1 MESFF
6 VALNAVLPM
15 FIMLF
20 IGFLVRK
27 LKILQDSFLPQ
38 LNKIVF
44 NVFFPFLMFNN
55 IYGSDFSSVFSP
67 KLLAFAV
74 IGVFTIYFL
83 SIGFTLL
90 VEKSNYSRGAMIQ
103 AIYRS
108 NFVLMGL
115 PIAANIFGKDKL
127 GMTAVLVAVV
137 VPIYNMLAVI
147 TLEIFR
153 GQKINVLKILK
164 GIAKNPLIIGSVLGL
179 LSVAFNISLPD
190 TIDTTVSDIA
200 AVATPLALIVLGAS
214 VTFESIKGCS
224 RNLIICIIARLVVV
238 PALCL
243 GTAALIGIRGVDF
256 VSLIGLFASPCAV
269 SSCRSCTAP
278 YFDDEF
284 TKDEQRIARDED
296 GNNYYVP
303 ADMTYSEWKKSFV
316 DGQTDDLKE
325 TKTDDTISLK
335 NKISEQDNRIDE
347 LKNQFSDATD
357 GYSYDEWFSEFSS
370 IEEGYGDASDG
381 DATFTKL
388 KNLDEEIRN
397 AEKQRSDLLLQ
408 KESRGQL
415 DTGFPGKVPNDKL
428 DEYNAKAFEQIKV
441 DTGYSEEQATEFH
454 SALKEYF
461 GGDYA
466 SILAGEGSTVK
477 TIRDGLDRMPVYD
490 GTVYR
495 GLCFSES
502 SDYDISEFTRLK
514 PGDKIPSKG
523 IISSWSSDKRVAE
536 AFGAASTQAV
546 ESSTVILEC
555 LENKT
560 DVGVQHI
567 SSYGSREAEVLC
579 GSKYE
584 VLEIVTES
592 KYDYVSRRKDLLYF
606 SDDLTEWE
614 DELKKQVVC
623 VIKVKEV

>member
-153 GQKINVLKILK
+153 GQKIIR
-164 GIAKNPLIIGSVLGL
+164 SVLGL
-179 LSVAFNISLPD
+179 LSVAFNISLPE
-190 TIDTTVSDIA
+190 TIDKTVSDIA

-214 VTFESIKGCS
+214 VTFDSIKGCS

-238 PALCL
+238 PALYL

-269 SSCRSCTAP
+269 SS
-278 YFDDEF
+278 F
-284 TKDEQRIARDED
+284 TMAQQMD
-296 GNNYYVP
+296 
-303 ADMTYSEWKKSFV
+303 
-316 DGQTDDLKE
+316 
-325 TKTDDTISLK
+325 
-335 NKISEQDNRIDE
+335 
-347 LKNQFSDATD
+347 SD
-357 GYSYDEWFSEFSS
+357 F
-370 IEEGYGDASDG
+370 
-381 DATFTKL
+381 K
-388 KNLDEEIRN
+388 
-397 AEKQRSDLLLQ
+397 
-408 KESRGQL
+408 
-415 DTGFPGKVPNDKL
+415 
-428 DEYNAKAFEQIKV
+428 
-441 DTGYSEEQATEFH
+441 
-454 SALKEYF
+454 
-461 GGDYA
+461 
-466 SILAGEGSTVK
+466 LAGAAVVFTSV
-477 TIRDGLDRMPVYD
+477 LA
-490 GTVYR
+490 
-495 GLCFSES
+495 CFTMFLW
-502 SDYDISEFTRLK
+502 IFFFR
-514 PGDKIPSKG
+514 
-523 IISSWSSDKRVAE
+523 
-536 AFGAASTQAV
+536 QA
-546 ESSTVILEC
+546 
-555 LENKT
+555 
-560 DVGVQHI
+560 G
-567 SSYGSREAEVLC
+567 
-579 GSKYE
+579 
-584 VLEIVTES
+584 
-592 KYDYVSRRKDLLYF
+592 F
-606 SDDLTEWE
+606 F
-614 DELKKQVVC
+614 
-623 VIKVKEV
+623 

>member
-137 VPIYNMLAVI
+137 VPLYNMLAVI

-164 GIAKNPLIIGSVLGL
+164 GIAKNPLIIGSALGL
-179 LSVAFNISLPD
+179 LSVTFNISLPE
-190 TIDTTVSDIA
+190 TIDKTVSDIA
-200 AVATPLALIVLGAS
+200 AVATPLALIV
-214 VTFESIKGCS
+214 TFDSIKGCS

-269 SSCRSCTAP
+269 SS
-278 YFDDEF
+278 F
-284 TKDEQRIARDED
+284 TMAQQMD
-296 GNNYYVP
+296 
-303 ADMTYSEWKKSFV
+303 
-316 DGQTDDLKE
+316 
-325 TKTDDTISLK
+325 
-335 NKISEQDNRIDE
+335 
-347 LKNQFSDATD
+347 SD
-357 GYSYDEWFSEFSS
+357 F
-370 IEEGYGDASDG
+370 
-381 DATFTKL
+381 K
-388 KNLDEEIRN
+388 
-397 AEKQRSDLLLQ
+397 
-408 KESRGQL
+408 
-415 DTGFPGKVPNDKL
+415 
-428 DEYNAKAFEQIKV
+428 
-441 DTGYSEEQATEFH
+441 
-454 SALKEYF
+454 
-461 GGDYA
+461 
-466 SILAGEGSTVK
+466 LAGAAVVFTSV
-477 TIRDGLDRMPVYD
+477 LA
-490 GTVYR
+490 
-495 GLCFSES
+495 CFTMFLW
-502 SDYDISEFTRLK
+502 IFFFR
-514 PGDKIPSKG
+514 
-523 IISSWSSDKRVAE
+523 
-536 AFGAASTQAV
+536 QA
-546 ESSTVILEC
+546 
-555 LENKT
+555 
-560 DVGVQHI
+560 G
-567 SSYGSREAEVLC
+567 
-579 GSKYE
+579 
-584 VLEIVTES
+584 
-592 KYDYVSRRKDLLYF
+592 F
-606 SDDLTEWE
+606 F
-614 DELKKQVVC
+614 
-623 VIKVKEV
+623 

>member
-1 MESFF
+1 MLKRGDFMESFF

-179 LSVAFNISLPD
+179 LSVAFNISLPE
-190 TIDTTVSDIA
+190 TIDKTVSDIA

-214 VTFESIKGCS
+214 VTFDS
-224 RNLIICIIARLVVV
+224 
-238 PALCL
+238 L

-269 SSCRSCTAP
+269 SS
-278 YFDDEF
+278 F
-284 TKDEQRIARDED
+284 TMAQQMD
-296 GNNYYVP
+296 
-303 ADMTYSEWKKSFV
+303 
-316 DGQTDDLKE
+316 
-325 TKTDDTISLK
+325 
-335 NKISEQDNRIDE
+335 
-347 LKNQFSDATD
+347 SD
-357 GYSYDEWFSEFSS
+357 F
-370 IEEGYGDASDG
+370 
-381 DATFTKL
+381 K
-388 KNLDEEIRN
+388 
-397 AEKQRSDLLLQ
+397 
-408 KESRGQL
+408 
-415 DTGFPGKVPNDKL
+415 
-428 DEYNAKAFEQIKV
+428 
-441 DTGYSEEQATEFH
+441 
-454 SALKEYF
+454 
-461 GGDYA
+461 
-466 SILAGEGSTVK
+466 LAGAAVVFTSV
-477 TIRDGLDRMPVYD
+477 LA
-490 GTVYR
+490 
-495 GLCFSES
+495 CFTMFLW
-502 SDYDISEFTRLK
+502 IFFFR
-514 PGDKIPSKG
+514 
-523 IISSWSSDKRVAE
+523 
-536 AFGAASTQAV
+536 QA
-546 ESSTVILEC
+546 
-555 LENKT
+555 
-560 DVGVQHI
+560 G
-567 SSYGSREAEVLC
+567 
-579 GSKYE
+579 
-584 VLEIVTES
+584 
-592 KYDYVSRRKDLLYF
+592 F
-606 SDDLTEWE
+606 F
-614 DELKKQVVC
+614 
-623 VIKVKEV
+623 